1 MSRRL
6 ILSWCVV
13 LSIVVAGTSLAQ
25 DPAMW
30 NAAKRMKFGLDAPT
44 PAQPSTSGGAA
55 TMNPMSPPNTP
66 DVAVFAP
73 SANAQSENSI
83 GVNFSNPQQLMVST
97 NGRIPGANPVV
108 HQTWAFSTNGGLTWP
123 ANMQSED
130 LPPNVLDS
138 FGDPV
143 AFFDVTGRAYFCT
156 LGSPGGIYFVS
167 TTNFGATWSARSNAD
182 NLNSTND
189 DKQHAAADYSGTY
202 PNNVYAAWTDFGVT
216 GSPVVF
222 ARSTNQGQTWL
233 PRVQLQ
239 IGSNRGQGVHIATG
253 PNGEVYLMWA
263 HYTSGTAEVGIGFAK
278 STDGGATFSTPTV
291 AYTISGIRISN
302 GGIPALNNVR
312 AASFPYHDVDRSNG
326 PRRGWIYAVTP
337 ELVSGQADIFLR
349 RSTDGGATWSA
360 PIQVNGPDV
369 QAGKWQFMAS
379 LAVDPTNGGIS
390 VSYYSM
396 DSVGTNFMTNRY
408 MAYSNDGGNT
418 WDRWVISDVRA
429 NWQPQGTPNTNATY
443 NGDYYET
450 AATNGK
456 AWAIWTDRRTGTN
469 KAYVE
474 VVTYSENF
482 GWVRGLV
489 TRLGTGTA
497 VPGVAIDFVDNIQ
510 QQGSTTDSTGFYLA
524 GARVDTP
531 GNTRN
536 VTLRA
541 RKFGYIDTT
550 IAITL
555 TRFDTLTRNFQIR
568 QAPSG
573 TLSVYSHTA
582 TTNLRSFV
590 EVKFGT
596 LTVFADSTN
605 GTTGRVSTTLPA
617 GTYSVRVDAP
627 PPYRTLNFPSVVIN
641 AAQTTNVDAL
651 TSPVLTF
658 NPTAMRD
665 TLPVGGSRAKNLT
678 ITNTSPD
685 SVQFRIWDDN
695 ALRANRSRVV
705 VPMPPVQEPPIEKPK
720 GAPDTEFGD
729 SPNGRG
735 GPDAFGY
742 SWIDSDEPGG
752 PTFSWLDIKSVGTQ
766 ITTWTGSGDDGYARV
781 TLPFSFSFY
790 GSPYTDA
797 YVGTN
802 GFLSFGAGYTSWS
815 NTAIPTTAPPN
826 NAIYAFWDDLNFNVP
841 GGTAWYYYD
850 AANQRFIV
858 QWDSVSHYGP
868 ATTPGRYTFQ
878 VVLKQSGEVLTYY
891 RRMIAT
897 VNSATIGIENA
908 AGSVGLQVVFNAA
921 YMHDSL
927 AIRYFLP
934 DAPWLSENPVVG
946 TIPPNGNQTI
956 QVTFNAAGLTPGT
969 TYNANI
975 FVEATHPDVTSPF
988 VVPASLRVQ
997 PANGPLLILSKDSLV
1012 FPTTAIGSSRTDS
1025 LTARNGG
1032 DQTVNISSI
1041 TRNNTD
1047 FSVTPTSANIAP
1059 GDSIRIRVT
1068 YTPTV
1073 PAGPDTGRLT
1083 ITSNSIVNPTA
1094 YVRLRG
1100 NSIGVPIFRARVDSL
1115 TKTLQ
1120 ARNVDSTVFYVRN
1133 IGTQTGNF
1141 SARAVMYPRTEPGS
1155 PARDPIVIPMRIER
1169 SGSTPVPH
1177 VSSPSDMDRSPM
1189 AGGSSSALALG
1200 DTLFVR
1206 PIYTSTNTTNHQ
1218 GIEYANGFVWTT
1230 NRGPNPSAG
1239 QNYMMKFTFNPTTK
1253 TFTLIDSVLQQSTT
1267 EFGYRDLAFD
1277 GTYLYGSESNVLKQ
1291 LNASTGVET
1300 GVSITVTGGPSVIR
1314 ALAYDPA
1321 NDQFWTADFASA
1333 IYVFN
1338 RSGVVVRTIPNPGS
1352 PALNFYGFGWDNVS
1366 PGGPFLWAYSQD
1378 GTPAA
1383 RVSKI
1388 RASDGTIVGSW
1399 QGVVNL
1405 PASEIAGGA
1414 TIVPG
1419 LLPGKLVFLCMNQS
1433 ASVTGYDAGDY
1444 TGGGSWLSV
1453 APTTGS
1459 IAVNDSVRM
1468 VATFDA
1474 RDISIVTNPGTY
1486 YGRIEITATNSTL
1499 ADSLNIPAR
1508 LTVTPVSGPAL
1519 YVTPDSV
1526 NFGNVAIG
1534 QTDSSKTVMVKNI
1547 GNATANVTN
1556 ITSSNPAFAALRTNF
1571 SLAPNDTLRVKL
1583 RFTAPSPGGLR
1594 TGVLSFTTNDPNP
1607 PTIRVRGTSV
1617 GQANIVVVPDT
1628 FTFSLPQSNDTT
1640 RATFRIRNTGTD
1652 TLRYTIN
1659 ESTSRPTSN
1668 RSIERSMEQQRS
1680 YTLGKGEVDPEPG
1693 QDGIDGQGGPDAFG
1707 YRWIDSDEPGGP
1719 QYNWFD
1725 IKSVGTQITTWT
1737 GSGDDGYARVTLPF
1751 SFSFYGSPYTDAYV
1765 GTNGFLSFGAG
1776 YTSWSNT
1783 AIPTTAPPNNAIYAF
1798 WDDLNFNVPG
1808 GTAWYYYDAA
1818 NQRFIVQWDSVSH
1831 YGPATTPGRYTF
1843 QTILYRDGR
1852 ILTQYRRME
1861 GTLNS
1866 ATIGIENSAGTIGLQ
1881 VVFNAAYMH
1890 DNLAILFSTDI
1901 LPWVSTDRTQGTI
1914 APGDS
1919 QAVQLRVVPNQSPG
1933 TYTGRLRIIGA
1944 NTPSVGIVGVRLT
1957 ITGGLPSITVT
1968 SPNGGEVWRQGNTYP
1983 ITWTHV
1989 SVDTVRIE
1997 YSTTGS
2003 TGPWNLI
2010 TAGVP
2015 ARPVTKWIHP
2025 KALARGI
2032 DGGVIDEP
2040 TGTYNWTIPT
2050 TVPNSNNCYVKISQK
2065 SNQTVFDIS
2074 NAAFTITSATG
2085 DTGWVVQPSGTT
2097 ATLYTVKAVSNLVA
2111 WAAGTGGVVLRTT
2124 NGGANWTNVTGAP
2137 IGTADI
2143 YTLEALDANT
2153 AFVSTSPSGTNIY
2166 RTTNGGAS
2174 WALVFNEPNAAA
2186 FIDGIRMQ
2194 NATTGFAMGDPLGG
2208 TWMVLRTTN
2217 GGASWA
2223 RITTEPPQVG
2233 SEAGWNN
2240 SYVLIGN
2247 TMWFGTNSSKVYRS
2261 TDAGAT
2267 WGSAPTTSVNSF
2279 GLHFNDLN
2287 SGMAGF
2293 AGGVTNRSTN
2303 GGTSWAAVASAGT
2316 GQVSGVGGVSGAEF
2330 WAVAA
2335 TSVYYTSNGGTS
2347 WTNAAP
2353 NGYPGTQALW
2363 AISMTSASN
2372 NTYGWAVG
2380 AVGTIVR
2387 YRRTTTGVEN
2397 PEGIPTVYALNQ
2409 NFPNPFNP
2417 STTIRFALPEEATVS
2432 LKVYNVL
2439 GQEVATLA
2447 EGQLPAAF
2455 HNVVWNG
2462 TNNSGVPVAT
2472 GMYFYRLE
2480 ATGASGQKFTSLKK
2494 LILLK

>member
-802 GFLSFGAGYTSWS
+802 GFLSFGAGYTSWF

-826 NAIYAFWDDLNFNVP
+826 NAIYPFWDDLNFN
-841 GGTAWYYYD
+841 
-850 AANQRFIV
+850 
-858 QWDSVSHYGP
+858 
-868 ATTPGRYTFQ
+868 
-878 VVLKQSGEVLTYY
+878 E
-891 RRMIAT
+891 
-897 VNSATIGIENA
+897 
-908 AGSVGLQVVFNAA
+908 
-921 YMHDSL
+921 
-927 AIRYFLP
+927 
-934 DAPWLSENPVVG
+934 
-946 TIPPNGNQTI
+946 
-956 QVTFNAAGLTPGT
+956 
-969 TYNANI
+969 
-975 FVEATHPDVTSPF
+975 
-988 VVPASLRVQ
+988 
-997 PANGPLLILSKDSLV
+997 
-1012 FPTTAIGSSRTDS
+1012 
-1025 LTARNGG
+1025 
-1032 DQTVNISSI
+1032 
-1041 TRNNTD
+1041 
-1047 FSVTPTSANIAP
+1047 
-1059 GDSIRIRVT
+1059 
-1068 YTPTV
+1068 
-1073 PAGPDTGRLT
+1073 
-1083 ITSNSIVNPTA
+1083 
-1094 YVRLRG
+1094 
-1100 NSIGVPIFRARVDSL
+1100 
-1115 TKTLQ
+1115 
-1120 ARNVDSTVFYVRN
+1120 
-1133 IGTQTGNF
+1133 
-1141 SARAVMYPRTEPGS
+1141 
-1155 PARDPIVIPMRIER
+1155 
-1169 SGSTPVPH
+1169 
-1177 VSSPSDMDRSPM
+1177 
-1189 AGGSSSALALG
+1189 
-1200 DTLFVR
+1200 
-1206 PIYTSTNTTNHQ
+1206 
-1218 GIEYANGFVWTT
+1218 
-1230 NRGPNPSAG
+1230 
-1239 QNYMMKFTFNPTTK
+1239 
-1253 TFTLIDSVLQQSTT
+1253 
-1267 EFGYRDLAFD
+1267 
-1277 GTYLYGSESNVLKQ
+1277 
-1291 LNASTGVET
+1291 
-1300 GVSITVTGGPSVIR
+1300 
-1314 ALAYDPA
+1314 
-1321 NDQFWTADFASA
+1321 
-1333 IYVFN
+1333 
-1338 RSGVVVRTIPNPGS
+1338 
-1352 PALNFYGFGWDNVS
+1352 
-1366 PGGPFLWAYSQD
+1366 
-1378 GTPAA
+1378 
-1383 RVSKI
+1383 
-1388 RASDGTIVGSW
+1388 
-1399 QGVVNL
+1399 
-1405 PASEIAGGA
+1405 
-1414 TIVPG
+1414 
-1419 LLPGKLVFLCMNQS
+1419 
-1433 ASVTGYDAGDY
+1433 
-1444 TGGGSWLSV
+1444 
-1453 APTTGS
+1453 
-1459 IAVNDSVRM
+1459 
-1468 VATFDA
+1468 
-1474 RDISIVTNPGTY
+1474 
-1486 YGRIEITATNSTL
+1486 
-1499 ADSLNIPAR
+1499 
-1508 LTVTPVSGPAL
+1508 
-1519 YVTPDSV
+1519 
-1526 NFGNVAIG
+1526 
-1534 QTDSSKTVMVKNI
+1534 
-1547 GNATANVTN
+1547 
-1556 ITSSNPAFAALRTNF
+1556 
-1571 SLAPNDTLRVKL
+1571 
-1583 RFTAPSPGGLR
+1583 
-1594 TGVLSFTTNDPNP
+1594 
-1607 PTIRVRGTSV
+1607 
-1617 GQANIVVVPDT
+1617 
-1628 FTFSLPQSNDTT
+1628 
-1640 RATFRIRNTGTD
+1640 
-1652 TLRYTIN
+1652 
-1659 ESTSRPTSN
+1659 
-1668 RSIERSMEQQRS
+1668 
-1680 YTLGKGEVDPEPG
+1680 
-1693 QDGIDGQGGPDAFG
+1693 
-1707 YRWIDSDEPGGP
+1707 
-1719 QYNWFD
+1719 
-1725 IKSVGTQITTWT
+1725 
-1737 GSGDDGYARVTLPF
+1737 
-1751 SFSFYGSPYTDAYV
+1751 
-1765 GTNGFLSFGAG
+1765 
-1776 YTSWSNT
+1776 
-1783 AIPTTAPPNNAIYAF
+1783 
-1798 WDDLNFNVPG
+1798 PG

-2267 WGSAPTTSVNSF
+2267 WGYAPTTSENSF